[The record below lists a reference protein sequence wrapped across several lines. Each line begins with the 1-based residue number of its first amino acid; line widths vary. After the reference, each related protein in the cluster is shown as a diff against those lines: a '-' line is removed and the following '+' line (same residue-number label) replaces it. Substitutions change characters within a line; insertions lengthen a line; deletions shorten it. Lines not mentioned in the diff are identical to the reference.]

1 MRGTK
6 GRKRGTKKTVSLT
19 GPKFFASS
27 AVVSLTRWHVGSR
40 NRVCSNTATLR
51 PRHALIGD
59 GLRRPS
65 TAAYTRTRVGK
76 CGGRGSCQSAD
87 FWHDAAS
94 PRSYR
99 QQLFAAMCC
108 VTLLPAAARG
118 ENKRERRSATL
129 SVVVSYVRLITRVE
143 GSELFDRLIV
153 ESTAMPIIQLN
164 STRRLE

>member
-1 MRGTK
+1 MRGTR
-6 GRKRGTKKTVSLT
+6 GTKRGTKKTVSLT

-118 ENKRERRSATL
+118 GIGERDDPRL
-129 SVVVSYVRLITRVE
+129 SLSLSLMLDLLRGWKE
-143 GSELFDRLIV
+143 
-153 ESTAMPIIQLN
+153 AN
-164 STRRLE
+164 SSIA